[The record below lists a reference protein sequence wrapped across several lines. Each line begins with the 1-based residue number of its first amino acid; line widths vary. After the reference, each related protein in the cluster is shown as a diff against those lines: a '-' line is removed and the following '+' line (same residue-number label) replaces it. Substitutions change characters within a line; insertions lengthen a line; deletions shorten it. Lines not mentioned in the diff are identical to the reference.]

1 MKKLSVFLLTL
12 CLALTDIGA
21 GNLSRIHENERE
33 TPFPQKEHTLYINPS
48 PLLVPLS
55 MKQSDFLQFNLSRSK
70 DFPSASSMLSTPA
83 PWCMFNPHR
92 VLERGTWY
100 WRVRSVSKSGET
112 MPWSETYRFNVADDV
127 PQFVTPPFS
136 TFLNNIPK
144 EYPRIYC
151 FLNNNLENARKEVR
165 KHPEFENMITDSRT
179 ALGTNYANDTKPYRQ
194 ITRMAE
200 FCDILNTAYQMLQL
214 DVYADKMVQNVRYL
228 LAVEPDAKVI
238 GNDFNAGELIYTL
251 ACTYENCYDRFKPEE
266 RKQIESIVMN
276 VLATYYKHMVGHEET
291 HIFDNHFWQFA
302 FRHFMQAALVMYDK
316 YPLAKEYLEYSYE
329 LWTARAPAS
338 GFNRDGA
345 WHNGTSYFSAN
356 AVTLAYVP
364 SLFSYL
370 TKTDFMQHPWYK
382 NAGLAMLYSWQPE
395 SLSAGFGDGHEKN
408 NGKPLRIRSAF
419 ADFLARNTGD
429 PYATWYSSINDR
441 YKTETETRLYR
452 MASGKQRPPYVEA
465 PANLP
470 KAVWFKD
477 CGEMIANS
485 DLKNYKHNISLSF
498 RSSPFGSGSHTH
510 SNQNAFN
517 LHYGGKAIYHAVGH
531 YMNFADP
538 HNLLSYRNT
547 RAHNTLL
554 IDGIGQPF
562 TTRAYGNILRMFNGE
577 HISYALGDASN
588 AYCGIS
594 EYPMWQKNFANHNLE
609 QSRENGF
616 GETPLKKY
624 LRHIFL
630 LHPNIVVIYDELEAD
645 KAVSWDWLLHSPVK
659 FDIEESTATLTTE
672 DKINQYKSIARLF
685 SEQKCAITQTDKFA
699 APPNQKNAVRGE
711 DFTAPWSLTA
721 SFGPSKKN
729 RILTIIQVE
738 VDGNKAVEILRPSG
752 NSFQCGDWI
761 IDAEMNAKYPANLFI
776 HNEKSQATFSY
787 GKEKPVINGKAYQC
801 KDKYAS
807 ILYDCFDDKWEV
819 KGGDVLANWTLE
831 DHSGKAHIVTSNDTL
846 EITTPKGLTL
856 WYNQRLTGD
865 YEISY
870 RVKMPMQGSRY
881 DRLSDLNC
889 FWGAN
894 DPENPND
901 LFARSEWRNGV
912 FQRYKTLALFYVGYG
927 GNHNST
933 TRFRRYFGSTVKTDD
948 ALSRPVIKEYTDKAH
963 LLLPDKWY
971 HIQILV
977 EKGITTYRVNGEEL
991 FRLSIKEHEG
1001 DGHFGLR
1008 LLENHV
1014 LFTDFQINKI
1024 H

>member
-1 MKKLSVFLLTL
+1 MKQLSVFLMVL
-12 CLALTDIGA
+12 CLTVADICA
-21 GNLSRIHENERE
+21 GNISRIHENERE
-33 TPFPQKEHTLYINPS
+33 TPFPQEEHTLYINPS
-48 PLLVPLS
+48 PLLVPQS

-70 DFPSASSMLSTPA
+70 DFPGGSSILSAPA

-92 VLERGTWY
+92 ILENGTWY
-100 WRVRSVSKSGET
+100 WRVRSVSKSGEA
-112 MPWSETYRFNVADDV
+112 MPWSETYRFNVTDTI

-136 TFLNNIPK
+136 VFLNNIPK

-151 FLNNNLENARKEVR
+151 FLNGNLENARKEVR
-165 KHPEFENMITDSRT
+165 QHPEFENMINDSRT
-179 ALGTNYANDTKPYRQ
+179 ALSTNYANDTKPYRQ
-194 ITRMAE
+194 ITRISE
-200 FCDILNTAYQMLQL
+200 YCDNLNTAYQMLQL
-214 DVYADKMVQNVRYL
+214 DVYANKMVENVRCL
-228 LAVEPDAKVI
+228 LAVEPDTKVI
-238 GNDFNAGELIYTL
+238 NNDFNAGELIYTL

-266 RKQIESIVMN
+266 RKQIENIIMN
-276 VLATYYKHMVGHEET
+276 VLARYYQGRMLGHEET
-291 HIFDNHFWQFA
+291 HLFDNHFWQFA

-329 LWTARAPAS
+329 LWTARAPSS
-338 GFNRDGA
+338 GFNRDGI

-382 NAGLAMLYSWQPE
+382 NVGLAMLYSWQPE

-429 PYATWYSSINDR
+429 PYATWYSNINDR

-452 MASGKQRPPYVEA
+452 MASGKQRPQCTEVPDS
-465 PANLP
+465 LP

-485 DLKNYKHNISLSF
+485 NLKDYKHNISLSF

-531 YMNFADP
+531 YMNFSDP

-594 EYPMWQKNFANHNLE
+594 EYPMWQKNFANHNLK

-616 GETPLKKY
+616 GETPLRKY

-645 KAVSWDWLLHSPVK
+645 KAVNWDWLLHSPVK
-659 FDIEESTATLTTE
+659 FDIDVSTATLTTK
-672 DKINQYKSIARLF
+672 DKTNRYKSVARLF
-685 SEQKCAITQTDKFA
+685 SEQKCMITQTDKFA

-721 SFGPSKKN
+721 SFGPGKKN
-729 RILTIIQVE
+729 RILTIIQIE
-738 VDGNKAVEILRPSG
+738 ADGNNAVEIFHSDG
-752 NSFQCGDWI
+752 NNFQCGDWAI
-761 IDAEMNAKYPANLFI
+761 NAELDTKRPASLFI
-776 HNEKSQATFSY
+776 HNDKSQATFSY
-787 GKEKPVINGKAYQC
+787 GKAKPVINGKVYEC

-807 ILYDCFDDKWEV
+807 ILYDRFNDKWE
-819 KGGDVLANWTLE
+819 T
-831 DHSGKAHIVTSNDTL
+831 
-846 EITTPKGLTL
+846 
-856 WYNQRLTGD
+856 
-865 YEISY
+865 
-870 RVKMPMQGSRY
+870 
-881 DRLSDLNC
+881 
-889 FWGAN
+889 
-894 DPENPND
+894 
-901 LFARSEWRNGV
+901 
-912 FQRYKTLALFYVGYG
+912 
-927 GNHNST
+927 
-933 TRFRRYFGSTVKTDD
+933 
-948 ALSRPVIKEYTDKAH
+948 KEMKDK
-963 LLLPDKWY
+963 
-971 HIQILV
+971 
-977 EKGITTYRVNGEEL
+977 
-991 FRLSIKEHEG
+991 
-1001 DGHFGLR
+1001 
-1008 LLENHV
+1008 
-1014 LFTDFQINKI
+1014 
-1024 H
+1024 